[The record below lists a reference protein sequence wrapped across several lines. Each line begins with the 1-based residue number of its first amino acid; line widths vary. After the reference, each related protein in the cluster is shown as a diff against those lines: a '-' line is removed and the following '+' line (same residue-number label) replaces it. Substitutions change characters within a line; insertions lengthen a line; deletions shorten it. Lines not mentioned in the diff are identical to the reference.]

1 VKSPAN
7 ANKQI
12 WSATVDHLCY
22 ILEAVKYPRQNRL
35 SDGHELLRRS
45 GVESD
50 RKFWSGE
57 RPLSVVHWIGIL
69 LMFITLGVGIAMWG
83 NYVASI
89 MVLGGLALF
98 LVLGNLRARRS
109 PRK

>member
-1 VKSPAN
+1 VKWPAN
-7 ANKQI
+7 VNHHI
-12 WSATVDHLCY
+12 CY
-22 ILEAVKYPRQNRL
+22 ILEAVKYPRQDRL
-35 SDGHELLRRS
+35 NDGRELLRHS

-57 RPLSVVHWIGIL
+57 RPLSIVQWVGVL
-69 LMFITLGVGIAMWG
+69 LMLMTIVVGIAVWG

-89 MVLGGLALF
+89 VVLGGLALF
-98 LVLGNLRARRS
+98 VVLGNLRGRRS